1 VTSPGHLE
9 EPITPYIRRDF
20 DAFLDTATVSDVLR
34 SLRSRQSSGNIIYLY
49 ITDTEGR
56 LVGVVPTRR
65 LLTSDEHTPMRDI
78 MIANIV
84 KIRDSACIMDACE
97 LFMMHRFLS
106 LPVVDSE
113 KKIVGVL
120 DATILS
126 DEIIDVTEKQ
136 SADALFESIGVRIDQ
151 IKDGSP
157 LRAFRFRFPWLTAT
171 IASGLLCALLSSF
184 YEITL
189 AQSIV
194 LAFFLTLVLGLGE
207 SVSTQSMTVTIQELR
222 NTTPNWPWFLKTW
235 ARELITGSLLGSLC
249 GAIVGAVVMLWRQHW
264 QEALCIGLS
273 IALAICC
280 AAFIGRTV
288 PALLHAL
295 KLDPKISAGPLTLGT
310 ADLCTLAIYFNLA
323 ILLLR

>member
-1 VTSPGHLE
+1 VTSSNHLE

-34 SLRSRQSSGNIIYLY
+34 SLRSRQSTGNIIYLY
-49 ITDTEGR
+49 ITDAEGR

-78 MIANIV
+78 MIGNLV
-84 KIRDSACIMDACE
+84 KIRDTASIMDACE

-106 LPVVDSE
+106 LPVVDAE
-113 KKIVGVL
+113 KKILGVL

>member
-1 VTSPGHLE
+1 MTSPGHLE
-9 EPITPYIRRDF
+9 EPITPYIRRDY

-34 SLRSRQSSGNIIYLY
+34 SLRTRQSSGNIIYLY
-49 ITDTEGR
+49 ITDAEGR
-56 LVGVVPTRR
+56 LIGVVPTRR
-65 LLTSDEHTPMRDI
+65 LLTSDENTPMRDI
-78 MIANIV
+78 MIGNLV

-151 IKDGSP
+151 IKDGSS

-171 IASGLLCALLSSF
+171 IASGLLCAVLSSF
-184 YEITL
+184 YEVTL

-222 NTTPNWPWFLKTW
+222 NTTPNWPWFFKTW
-235 ARELITGSLLGSLC
+235 ARESITGSLLGALS
-249 GAIVGAVVMLWRQHW
+249 GVVVGIVVMLWRQQL

-273 IALAICC
+273 IALAIYC
-280 AAFIGRTV
+280 AAIIGRTV
-288 PALLHAL
+288 PAVLHAL
-295 KLDPKISAGPLTLGT
+295 RLDPKISAGPLTLGI

-323 ILLLR
+323 LLLL